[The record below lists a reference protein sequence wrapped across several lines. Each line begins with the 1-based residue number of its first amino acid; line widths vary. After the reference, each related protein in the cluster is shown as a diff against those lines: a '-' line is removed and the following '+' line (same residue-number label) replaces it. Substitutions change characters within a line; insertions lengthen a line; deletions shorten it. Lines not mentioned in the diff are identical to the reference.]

1 MNSEEYERMYRLEDT
16 YWWFVGRHNLVL
28 TLLES
33 AYPHRNDLAILD
45 VGCGTGAMSC
55 KLASFGKVV
64 SADFSLLALGLSRRR
79 GLTRLVASDAVRLPF
94 RDSCFDVVIAMDLL
108 EHVEDDQA
116 ALCEIRRVLKPGGK
130 LISTVPAYQSLW
142 SGHDVAL
149 MHFRRYVASTLGQRV
164 KVAHLRI
171 ERLSYAMTFLFPI
184 VWLVRK
190 LCPGRKNPKA
200 SLIPV
205 PGFINRMLVR
215 LLAGENRI
223 IKYVDLPWGV
233 TVLCVAVRP

>member
-28 TLLES
+28 TLLRN
-33 AYPHRNDLAILD
+33 AYPAHGRLAILD
-45 VGCGTGAMSC
+45 VGCGTGAMSQ
-55 KLASFGKVV
+55 KLASFGTVV
-64 SADFSLLALGLSRRR
+64 SADFSPLALAFSRRR
-79 GLTRLVASDAVRLPF
+79 GITRLVASDAVRLPF
-94 RDSCFDVVIAMDLL
+94 RDACFDVVIAMDLL

-149 MHFRRYVASTLGQRV
+149 MHFRRYVAAGLRQRV
-164 KVAHLRI
+164 TAAHLRI
-171 ERLSYAMTFLFPI
+171 ERLSYAMTLLFPI
-184 VWLVRK
+184 VWIVRK
-190 LCPGRKNPKA
+190 LWPGRNNPKA

-205 PGFINRMLVR
+205 PGFINRMLVS